1 MKYRF
6 LEMFPWKHEM
16 LQKYKVPHNQ
26 HSKQIYNHLIF
37 SLPGSLILALGY
49 SFHLILELLI
59 YLQFCLFF

>member
-1 MKYRF
+1 MFPLKQEMMQKYR
-6 LEMFPWKHEM
+6 
-16 LQKYKVPHNQ
+16 VPQNQ

-59 YLQFCLFF
+59 YPQF